1 MKDELLALE
10 ARKAE
15 LGRELASPLLRW
27 LSLTS
32 RRSVDN
38 DPKNWRAQPPPKPD
52 PGTYIQVAF
61 RLSRISADG
70 ARLQNKLEYFR
81 EPATRSCGGSS
92 RRPHLPAPSEVHHR
106 PCASRDTF
114 SILFPYESTSN
125 FERRANQLILLVSP
139 RGFEPLL
146 PP

>member
-1 MKDELLALE
+1 MRGGPELRQEELARVERQIRAIIEAVKKGLRTPSMKDELLALE

-70 ARLQNKLEYFR
+70 ARLQKIGKF
-81 EPATRSCGGSS
+81 S
-92 RRPHLPAPSEVHHR
+92 RAGYPIMWWE
-106 PCASRDTF
+106 
-114 SILFPYESTSN
+114 
-125 FERRANQLILLVSP
+125 
-139 RGFEPLL
+139 
-146 PP
+146 

>member
-27 LSLTS
+27 SSLTS

-52 PGTYIQVAF
+52 SGTYIQVAF

-70 ARLQNKLEYFR
+70 ARLQK
-81 EPATRSCGGSS
+81 
-92 RRPHLPAPSEVHHR
+92 
-106 PCASRDTF
+106 
-114 SILFPYESTSN
+114 IL
-125 FERRANQLILLVSP
+125 RAGCPIMWC
-139 RGFEPLL
+139 E
-146 PP
+146 